1 MRNYP
6 GGAKRLDE
14 YTEDDLVS
22 RIDDLK
28 DIIKSKNERIATLE
42 SELKRQQEKEEQSVQ
57 AAVRNYYP
65 WMCEAIRLRRMC
77 AAVGEELE
85 EYKRRT
91 EKAERGLR
99 NLRKWLEIQG
109 WGTGPSGEV
118 PDKK

>member
-14 YTEDDLVS
+14 YTEDDLVN

-28 DIIKSKNERIATLE
+28 DIIKSKNERIAVLE
-42 SELKRQQEKEEQSVQ
+42 SELKKQQEQEQKNIQ
-57 AAVRNYYP
+57 EAIERYYP
-65 WMCEAIRLRRMC
+65 WMCEAIRLRRVSE
-77 AAVGEELE
+77 AIGEELE
-85 EYKRRT
+85 NYKRRA

-109 WGTGPSGEV
+109 WGTGPKE
-118 PDKK
+118 

>member
-14 YTEDDLVS
+14 YTEDDLVN

-28 DIIKSKNERIATLE
+28 EIIKTKNERIASLE
-42 SELKRQQEKEEQSVQ
+42 SELKLQQDKEQQ
-57 AAVRNYYP
+57 NIQDKINRYYP
-65 WMCEAIRLRRMC
+65 WMCEAIRLRRVSE
-77 AAVGEELE
+77 AVGEELE
-85 EYKRRT
+85 IDKQRA

-109 WGTGPSGEV
+109 WGTGPKE
-118 PDKK
+118 